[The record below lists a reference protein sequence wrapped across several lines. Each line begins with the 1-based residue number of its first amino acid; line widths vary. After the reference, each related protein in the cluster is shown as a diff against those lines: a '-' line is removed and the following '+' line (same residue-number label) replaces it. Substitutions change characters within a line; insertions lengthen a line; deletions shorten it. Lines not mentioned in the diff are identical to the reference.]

1 MAKITFQNLHKVF
14 PNGFVSVKNVS
25 LTIENGEFVTFYGPH
40 GCGKSVILRMIGGL
54 EKITSGYVFFDDLLI
69 NSVPPPNRPL
79 AMAFQNYALYP
90 HINVYENIALGL
102 RIRNRSRRE
111 IERRVQLAANFF
123 GITHI
128 LQKKIRQISEADKQ
142 QIALARAIVCKPRVL
157 LVDED
162 FSHQDANRRKE
173 MINDIKRIN
182 KELGTTVLYVTNDYQ
197 EAISVSDRVVTMKE
211 GEIVK
216 VESTS

>member
-1 MAKITFQNLHKVF
+1 MANVSFENLCKTY

-25 LTIENGEFVTFYGPH
+25 LTIKNGEFVTFYGPH
-40 GCGKSVILRMIGGL
+40 GCGKSAILRMIGGL
-54 EKITSGYVFFDDLLI
+54 EKITSGHVFFDDLLI
-69 NSVPPPNRPL
+69 NGVPPTNRPL
-79 AMAFQNYALYP
+79 AMAFQNYALYS

-173 MINDIKRIN
+173 MIHDIKRIN
-182 KELGTTVLYVTNDYQ
+182 KELGTTVLYVTNDYH
-197 EAISVSDRVVTMKE
+197 EAVAVSDRVVTMKE

-216 VESTS
+216 VEP